1 MPANAHEAQVR
12 QQAKD
17 WFVRLNSG
25 ETEACTQAQFQ
36 QWLHSSALHAEAFA
50 GIARLW
56 QQLGMSDAVIDAAI
70 EYQAQL
76 AQQRWQSEPA
86 GQVLAAT
93 TSVARQTWR
102 HHTTSRWFSGL
113 AATALLVSCWYWLP
127 SAPNAPAQLMYQSA
141 VAQVQQLQLP
151 DGSAVTLA
159 PDSQF
164 DLSLSAGQRQV
175 NLQRGQAMFAVAHLA
190 DSRFVVQAGQTE
202 ITVTGTRFVVSR
214 LAKGVQIAVL
224 QGSVLVGARG
234 AASPMVLQGGEQIVT
249 AADGQPIGDKTQLP
263 LDYLPDWVSGQL
275 RFQQATLPD
284 FLLALQPYLHK
295 KIVFNKADLSD
306 LQISTALTASQAE
319 TILQSLPAAYPLQ
332 LIETEQEFQLL
343 LVPDPRY

>member
-1 MPANAHEAQVR
+1 MPANAHEAQIR

-25 ETEACTQAQFQ
+25 ETEASTQAEFQ
-36 QWLHSSALHAEAFA
+36 QWLQSSALHAEAFA

-56 QQLGMSDAVIDAAI
+56 QQLGLSDAVIDAAI
-70 EYQAQL
+70 DYQTKL
-76 AQQRWQSEPA
+76 AQQCWQAEPA
-86 GQVLAAT
+86 VQALAAP
-93 TSVARQTWR
+93 TSVPRQP
-102 HHTTSRWFSGL
+102 SRYNATGRWLSGL
-113 AATALLVSCWYWLP
+113 AASVLLCCWYWLP
-127 SAPNAPAQLMYQSA
+127 SAPNAPAQLRYQSA

-164 DLSLSAGQRQV
+164 DLQLSERRRQV
-175 NLQRGQAMFAVAHLA
+175 QLQRGQAMFAVAHLA
-190 DSRFVVQAGQTE
+190 ESRFVVQAGQTE

-234 AASPMVLQGGEQIVT
+234 AASPMVLQAGEHIVT

-263 LDYLPDWVSGQL
+263 LDYLPDWVSGRL
-275 RFQQATLPD
+275 SFQQATLSD
-284 FLLALQPYLHK
+284 FLLALQPYLSK
-295 KIVFNKADLSD
+295 KIVFDQAKLSH
-306 LQISTALTASQAE
+306 LQISTAVTASQAQ
-319 TILQSLPAAYPLQ
+319 TVLQSLPAAYPVQ
-332 LIETEQEFQLL
+332 LIETEQEFQLQL
-343 LVPDPRY
+343 LPD